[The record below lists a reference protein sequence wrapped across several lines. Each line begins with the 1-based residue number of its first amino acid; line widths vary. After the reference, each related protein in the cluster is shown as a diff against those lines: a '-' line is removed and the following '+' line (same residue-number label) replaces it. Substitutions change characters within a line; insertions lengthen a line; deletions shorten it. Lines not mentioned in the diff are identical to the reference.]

1 MTCILCLV
9 PMFWLLHVCIVLSIL
24 ITAVITFQPSR
35 EYFTEYFTTS
45 QVESKRTECFAD
57 SRFKRYILMFS
68 FLNTRQR
75 LENVTIVLQFD
86 FRLYYICLTCKIVA
100 VVKEI
105 LFSRLKQRKVKKS
118 SRNLP
123 NYPV

>member
-45 QVESKRTECFAD
+45 QVESKRTDGMIQD
-57 SRFKRYILMFS
+57 SKDTF
-68 FLNTRQR
+68 
-75 LENVTIVLQFD
+75 
-86 FRLYYICLTCKIVA
+86 
-100 VVKEI
+100 
-105 LFSRLKQRKVKKS
+105 
-118 SRNLP
+118 
-123 NYPV
+123 